1 MAASPSRIDLVAF
14 GTPASCHVGHD
25 ASRRLG
31 GSKFR
36 VRRGKPP
43 FSELRT
49 PNFEPPQ
56 SAKVFTNETS
66 VARNV
71 F

>member
-1 MAASPSRIDLVAF
+1 MRQGDW
-14 GTPASCHVGHD
+14 
-25 ASRRLG
+25 G